1 MTFPIIRDDWMA
13 KNISGG
19 RKMNTLTTVSYIT
32 EAPDNVILLS
42 ELKSG
47 MPKSQLNRST
57 ELHRQGMRY
66 EDIAKKVKRNKY
78 EVLIALIHQAKS
90 GKRSRPFAN
99 RI

>member
-42 ELKSG
+42 ELEYG
-47 MPKSQLNRST
+47 MPRWQLDKIT
-57 ELHRQGMRY
+57 ELHNRGMRY

-78 EVLIALIHQAKS
+78 EVLVALIHQAKN
-90 GKRSRPFAN
+90 GRRLRPFAQ
-99 RI
+99 RV